1 MKMNTELK
9 KWQVSIQLKHNQAE
23 QYRRVLRALGHEA
36 SEPEKVLGGWIVKWR
51 PQRQLRVT

>member
-1 MKMNTELK
+1 MKMYTELK
-9 KWQVSIQLKHNQAE
+9 KWQVSIPLKHNHAE

-36 SEPEKVLGGWIVKWR
+36 GEPEKVRGGWIVKWR